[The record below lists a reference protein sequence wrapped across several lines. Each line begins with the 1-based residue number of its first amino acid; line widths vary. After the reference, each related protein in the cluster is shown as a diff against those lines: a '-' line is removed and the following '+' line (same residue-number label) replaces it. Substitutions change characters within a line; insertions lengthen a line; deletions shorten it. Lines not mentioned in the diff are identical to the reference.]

1 VHQFPMMVE
10 TVQHRAY
17 MGLGIVALLVVF
29 SAAPAASQGS
39 RGASAQRSHSGKART
54 SPLACGN
61 VLGFQVLLDRAG
73 FSPGEIDGKVG
84 ANLQRALSAVQVARN
99 LPVTGMPDC
108 ETWGELGGDSAPTV
122 ATYQVTPDDVK
133 GPFTERIPTKL
144 AEQNELPALEY
155 RSPLERLSERFHAA
169 PALLRTMNRGARF
182 AAGESIEVPA
192 VSPFDATM
200 KPQRDPT
207 GDDITIVVSR
217 DESALRAER
226 ADGTLVFFA
235 PVSSGSVH
243 DPLPSGEWKIT
254 GVAWRPV
261 FHYNPDLFWDANP
274 KDGAVTIKSGPNNP
288 VGVVWIEINV
298 EHYGLHGTP
307 EPGRIGGSE
316 SHGCVRLT
324 NWDAARLASLVKP
337 GTPVVFR

>member
-39 RGASAQRSHSGKART
+39 RGASAQRSHSGKARI

-84 ANLQRALSAVQVARN
+84 ANLQRALSAVQAARN